1 MRCLCAFLCILACAL
16 LSARAQDVKVGNKT
30 LKQWSAALKHDQA
43 KVRYQT
49 LVALYEAGED
59 AARLAKDVSL
69 LLKDPQAAIRR
80 AAAQVLANFKGEAAP
95 AVPALVAALRDSD
108 YWVRQFA
115 AQALTEIGEPAGVP
129 LVSLLADKDANTRF
143 YAIVAI
149 NGLALQAKEVAQALG
164 KATKDANATVRSAAL
179 FALAKI
185 ESNDPEIFAI
195 LGAALGDKEKQV
207 RLSAANIL
215 VSKGKQASEALIN
228 AADDQKV
235 EQRVLALQTLA
246 ALGEEIDDK
255 GVLALRKALGDDE
268 VRVRQTA
275 ALGLANLGA
284 KARPLG
290 GDAELFEALAKLLKD
305 KDAQLRRT
313 VVHALG
319 QLGSSD
325 AGEMK
330 TVAGALKD
338 TDALVRSFAV
348 QALAKYL
355 KEADGEE
362 DRKLLMDGLLGALKD
377 GDRRVQFLAAQGLAQ
392 QTIFA
397 IEPLTK
403 LVEEGKGAQRLWA
416 ATILGEIGPGA
427 ADAVPALQKMSRDM
441 NAEVRR
447 VALSALQKVQAE
459 PK

>member
-1 MRCLCAFLCILACAL
+1 MRCICALLCILASAL
-16 LSARAQDVKVGNKT
+16 PAAAQDGKVGNKS
-30 LKQWSAALKHDQA
+30 LKQWSAALKHEQV

-49 LVALYEAGED
+49 LAALHEAGAD
-59 AARLAKDVSL
+59 AAPLAKEVAF

-80 AAAQVLANFKGEAAP
+80 AAAQVLANLKGDAAP
-95 AVPALVAALRDSD
+95 AVPALVAALRDTD
-108 YWVRQFA
+108 YWVRQSA
-115 AQALTEIGEPAGVP
+115 AQALTEIGEPAAAP
-129 LVSLLADKDANTRF
+129 LISLLTDKDANTRF
-143 YAIVAI
+143 VAIVAI
-149 NGLALQAKEVAQALG
+149 NGLGLQSKEVAQALG
-164 KATKDANATVRSAAL
+164 KAAKDANATVRSAAL

-185 ESNDPEIFAI
+185 EGDDAEIFAI

-246 ALGEEIDDK
+246 SLGEEIDEK
-255 GVLALRKALGDDE
+255 GVLALRKGLGDDE
-268 VRVRQTA
+268 LRVRQTA
-275 ALGLANLGA
+275 ALGLANLGV
-284 KARPLG
+284 KARTLG
-290 GDAELFEALAKLLKD
+290 GDMEMFDALAKLLKD

-313 VVHALG
+313 AIHALG

-325 AGEMK
+325 PAEMK

-338 TDALVRSFAV
+338 ADALVRSFAV
-348 QALAKYL
+348 QALTKYI
-355 KEADGEE
+355 KDADGEE
-362 DRKLLMDGLLGALKD
+362 DRKLLMDGLIGALKD
-377 GDRRVQFLAAQGLAQ
+377 ADRRVQFLAAQGLAQ
-392 QTIFA
+392 QTAFA

-403 LVEEGKGAQRLWA
+403 VVEEGKGTQRLWA

-427 ADAVPALQKMSRDM
+427 LEAVPALQKMSRDP
-441 NAEVRR
+441 NADIRR
-447 VALSALQKVQAE
+447 VALLALQKVQAE